1 MFRMNDQ
8 TLPIPNPSDWATM
21 RAAAEVLGVDYQTV
35 HRWRSEGL
43 LTAHRTLGGAPICW
57 MPEVLDLKAARDR
70 LARS

>member
-1 MFRMNDQ
+1 
-8 TLPIPNPSDWATM
+8 M